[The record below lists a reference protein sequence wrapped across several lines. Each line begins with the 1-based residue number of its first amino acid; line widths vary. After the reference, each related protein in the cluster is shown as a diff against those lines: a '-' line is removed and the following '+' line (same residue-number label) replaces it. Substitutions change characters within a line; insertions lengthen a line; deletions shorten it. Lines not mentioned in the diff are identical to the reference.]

1 MMGTRNL
8 RFILRAFFTGGEGL
22 ASVRIPRRRP
32 SHNIARFMTALQ
44 IAGTARARP
53 ALLK

>member
-1 MMGTRNL
+1 MMGTRDL

-22 ASVRIPRRRP
+22 AAVRIPKRRP
-32 SHNIARFMTALQ
+32 IHNFARFMAALQ